1 MPTERFVCLTTGV
14 GIMLALVFIG
24 ADRLPPHWEK
34 VAHFVCFALITALLW
49 RGTAGKARCAV
60 VGLVIAC
67 AALVE
72 LHQALQPSGRP
83 ALGDFITDA
92 AAALAVG
99 LLLFIRGKTLCVESS
114 ER

>member
-1 MPTERFVCLTTGV
+1 MPTERFACLATGAGLV
-14 GIMLALVFIG
+14 LALIIVG
-24 ADRLPPHWEK
+24 AQRLPGPWEK

-83 ALGDFITDA
+83 ALGDFIADA
-92 AAALAVG
+92 AAALAAG
-99 LLLFIRGKTLCVESS
+99 LALFIRGKTICAESS
-114 ER
+114 EP